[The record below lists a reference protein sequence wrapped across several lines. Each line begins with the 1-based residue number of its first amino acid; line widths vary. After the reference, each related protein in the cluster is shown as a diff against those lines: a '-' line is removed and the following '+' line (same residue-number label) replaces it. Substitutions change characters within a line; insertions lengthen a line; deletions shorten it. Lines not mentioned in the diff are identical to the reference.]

1 MTRVIV
7 HTAMAILVGAVV
19 YSFKVIGNRS
29 VIDAVYTIASY
40 TYGPLLGLYAF
51 GMATK
56 RHPRGLAIPSVCLLS
71 PLVCLLLNKFGPDLF
86 GGYRFG
92 FEMLLINGAICFAGL
107 LIASSGKY
115 GREGSV
121 AGK

>member
-1 MTRVIV
+1 MDRFWGYTLSGWPQKG
-7 HTAMAILVGAVV
+7 ILVDLP
-19 YSFKVIGNRS
+19 YL
-29 VIDAVYTIASY
+29 
-40 TYGPLLGLYAF
+40 PYA
-51 GMATK
+51 
-56 RHPRGLAIPSVCLLS
+56 C
-71 PLVCLLLNKFGPDLF
+71 CLLLNKFGPDLF